1 MKGGFG
7 KFIHQT
13 RLSQRKTVYDM
24 EKKGG
29 ITHRT
34 VENIENGLYNPRNI
48 TFATIVLMSNYLK
61 FPLETAVKM
70 LMEELYESGWD
81 NGEYLEGRCKKS

>member
-1 MKGGFG
+1 MKGGFWKIYPPNATG
-7 KFIHQT
+7 SK
-13 RLSQRKTVYDM
+13 KTVYDM

-48 TFATIVLMSNYLK
+48 TFTTVVLMSNYLN

-70 LMEELYESGWD
+70 LMEELYESGRD
-81 NGEYLEGRCKKS
+81 NGEYLEGRCKKF